1 MAPDHD
7 IRAEERRVPTDGAE
21 PGDGPAPVAE
31 PAEGVA
37 DPEPPEAGAQPEAD
51 PAESPDPLEEALAER
66 DRFVDA
72 LQRLKADFD
81 NYRRRSERD
90 RQALATSSTRE
101 LVADLLPVMD
111 NLERAVAALPA
122 DDAGLAAGVDMV
134 RAQLAGVLSGRGVA
148 EIEALGAPFDPQ
160 VHEAVLSQP
169 SDEHEAGTVMA
180 VVQKGY
186 RQADAVLRPAR
197 VVVAAATA
205 Q

>member
-7 IRAEERRVPTDGAE
+7 TRAEEREVQVGGAA
-21 PGDGPAPVAE
+21 PGDGPAPAPDAPVAAPE
-31 PAEGVA
+31 PAAAEAEG
-37 DPEPPEAGAQPEAD
+37 
-51 PAESPDPLEEALAER
+51 PDPLDEALAER
-66 DRFVDA
+66 DQYLDA

-81 NYRRRSERD
+81 NYRKRSERD
-90 RQALATSSTRE
+90 RQALAASTTRE

-169 SDEHEAGTVMA
+169 TDEHEAGTVMA

-197 VVVAAATA
+197 VVVAQAAG
-205 Q
+205 

>member
-7 IRAEERRVPTDGAE
+7 TRAEQQDVRIDGAV
-21 PGDGPAPVAE
+21 PDDGPAPE
-31 PAEGVA
+31 PEARDGLLDEDAVDEGLEVEEAEG
-37 DPEPPEAGAQPEAD
+37 
-51 PAESPDPLEEALAER
+51 PDPLAGALAER
-66 DRFVDA
+66 DQYLDA

-81 NYRRRSERD
+81 NYRKRSERD
-90 RQALATSSTRE
+90 RNALALSSTRE
-101 LVADLLPVMD
+101 LVADLLPVID

-169 SDEHEAGTVMA
+169 TDEHEAGTVMA

-186 RQADAVLRPAR
+186 RQAEAVLRPAR
-197 VVVAAATA
+197 VVVAAAA
-205 Q
+205 D

>member
-1 MAPDHD
+1 VAPDHD
-7 IRAEERRVPTDGAE
+7 TRAEERETPLGGAG
-21 PGDGPAPVAE
+21 PGDGPAPA
-31 PAEGVA
+31 
-37 DPEPPEAGAQPEAD
+37 EAGADEVLEPADGAGEGTEPE
-51 PAESPDPLEEALAER
+51 PDGPGPLDAVMAER
-66 DRFVDA
+66 DQYLDA

-81 NYRRRSERD
+81 NYRKRSERD
-90 RQALATSSTRE
+90 RGALAATTTRE

-111 NLERAVAALPA
+111 NLERAVAALPP

-134 RAQLAGVLSGRGVA
+134 RAQLAGVLTGRGVA

-169 SDEHEAGTVMA
+169 SEEHEAGTVMA

-197 VVVAAATA
+197 VVVAAAGPA
-205 Q
+205 A